1 MLFVLAAALMQAA
14 APAAPTLPA
23 KPDGTNSVTCP
34 TDRNYRYYPA
44 WAAARRV
51 TGMVVVNC
59 NVSVSGKLEQCI
71 VVKEE
76 PPSYGFGQ
84 VALTVAECLAKAKPG
99 QPVDQAGRADI
110 PFKFTLPK

>member
-1 MLFVLAAALMQAA
+1 MQAA
-14 APAAPTLPA
+14 APAAAPLPA
-23 KPDGTNSVTCP
+23 KTAETNSVTCP
-34 TDRNYRYYPA
+34 TDSNYRYYPA

-59 NVSVSGKLEQCI
+59 IVSASGKLEQCI

-84 VALTVAECLAKAKPG
+84 VAVTVAECLMKAKPG
-99 QPVDQAGRADI
+99 TPVDQSGRADI
-110 PFKFTLPK
+110 PVGFKFRR